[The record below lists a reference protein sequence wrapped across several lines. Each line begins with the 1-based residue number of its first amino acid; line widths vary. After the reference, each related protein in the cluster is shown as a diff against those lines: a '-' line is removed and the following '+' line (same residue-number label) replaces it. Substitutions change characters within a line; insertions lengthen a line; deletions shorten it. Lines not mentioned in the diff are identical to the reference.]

1 MKRSMSKSGNDVRCH
16 KTFHPVFLVI
26 LIISMILLFSTAAC
40 TAEEGQKNSV
50 TLSYSSF
57 DGGGYYYS
65 VQVADEAILST
76 GLRYEYGSPNHE
88 MEDGSPFDALIT
100 LTAIKPGETEVIIR
114 WESPILP
121 PGEAHYL
128 AVIGDDLTIELK
140 EEPYMRVSIYDVPFV
155 ARLEDNGTAA
165 AFAALLPMRLDMD
178 ELNGNEIYHYLPEP
192 LPSAPERVGH
202 VNAGDIMLYGDSC
215 VVIFY
220 ESFDTPYSYTPI
232 GNIADAEGLAAEI
245 AGEGAYVTFETMN
258 Y

>member
-1 MKRSMSKSGNDVRCH
+1 MKSNMKKPANDMRYH
-16 KTFHPVFLVI
+16 EPFLPVFLAIQIILVI
-26 LIISMILLFSTAAC
+26 LFFGSVAHAN
-40 TAEEGQKNSV
+40 EKGKRNSV

-57 DGGGYYYS
+57 DGGGYCYS
-65 VQVADEAILST
+65 VQVADETIVSA
-76 GLRYEYGSPNHE
+76 GLRYDYGSQNHE
-88 MEDGSPFDALIT
+88 LEDGSPFDALIT
-100 LTAIKPGETEVIIR
+100 LTAVKPGETEVVIQ

-128 AVIGDDLTIELK
+128 AVIGDDLAIELK
-140 EEPYMRVSIYDVPFV
+140 EEPYIRVSIYDVPFV
-155 ARLEDNGTAA
+155 AKLEDNETAA

-220 ESFDTPYSYTPI
+220 ESFDTSYTYTPI

-245 AGEGAYVTFETMN
+245 AGEGAYVSFEIMN
-258 Y
+258 D